1 MEQSKKV
8 IPIFY
13 ASDKNYI
20 PYLAVSI
27 LSVRASRSKDFNYK
41 IHVLCAGELN
51 GQDEKI
57 KGMEEEGFSIEFIDV
72 EKELNHIGDCIVCRD
87 YYTPAIFYR
96 LLIPQ
101 LFPQYDKVLYLDCDT
116 IALADVAELYNIDIE
131 DHYLGAVADQVVA
144 TVPEFCNYTKK
155 ALGIDGDRYFNS
167 GVIVMNLNALRTIHF
182 YEKFC
187 SVLRSY
193 HFVIAP
199 DQDVLNLICKDKV
212 FYYGSEWNKMPFA
225 GNNKDKPKLIHYN
238 LYRKPWH
245 YDGVDFEEY
254 FWSFASKTAF
264 FDKIQQERKIFTPE
278 MAKKDLSDGQKL
290 LVLAQAEADN
300 PGNYIRT
307 VGRGL

>member
-20 PYLAVSI
+20 PYLAVSL
-27 LSVRASRSKDFNYK
+27 LSVKENRSNDFDYK
-41 IHVLCAGELN
+41 VYVLYAGELD

-57 KGMEEEGFSIEFIDV
+57 KGMEEDGFSIEFIDV
-72 EKELNHIGDCIVCRD
+72 AKELNYIEDCMVCRD

-96 LLIPQ
+96 LLIPH

-116 IALADVAELYNIDIE
+116 VALADVAELYNIDIQ
-131 DHYLGAVADQVVA
+131 DNYLGAVADQVVA
-144 TVPEFCNYTKK
+144 TVPELFTCAKK
-155 ALGIDGDRYFNS
+155 VLGIDGEKYFNS
-167 GVIVMNLNALRTIHF
+167 GVITMNLTALRSIRF
-182 YEKFC
+182 NEKFC

-193 HFVIAP
+193 HFVVAP

-212 FYYGSEWNKMPFA
+212 FYYATEWNKMPLA
-225 GNNKDKPKLIHYN
+225 GKNNQTPKLIHYN

-254 FWSFASKTAF
+254 FWAFAAKTAF
-264 FDKIQQERKIFTPE
+264 FDKIQQEKKNFTPE
-278 MAKKDLSDGQKL
+278 MAQKDLSDSQKL

-300 PGNYIRT
+300 PNNFIRT
-307 VGRGL
+307 VGRLL